1 MTLES
6 CPHIVFY
13 DMGTTLECQNGNQV
27 LKPKLVPICG
37 SKSGTSFW
45 FQIGNQFLGP
55 DLASQTVSRE
65 PVSAVP
71 AISNLGISGCAGL
84 GFFGPEDGQIWPT
97 RGRPKE
103 CARWALREALGA
115 PLPDRTPTV
124 CGARGGRGLVLIART
139 LQLILWRAAF
149 VETLAL
155 CLYERGLQP
164 TSPRPFDK
172 MRCDYSRSTHH
183 CVAVAT

>member
-1 MTLES
+1 MEPKTGS
-6 CPHIVFY
+6 RFGPTNWYH
-13 DMGTTLECQNGNQV
+13 V
-27 LKPKLVPICG
+27 LRPKLIPVCE
-37 SKSGTSFW
+37 SKSGTCSW

-65 PVSAVP
+65 PVLAVP
-71 AISNLGISGCAGL
+71 AISILGISGCASS
-84 GFFGPEDGQIWPT
+84 GFFGFQDGQIWLT
-97 RGRPKE
+97 RGRRKE

-115 PLPDRTPTV
+115 PLPDRAPTV
-124 CGARGGRGLVLIART
+124 SGARGGHGLILIART

-149 VETLAL
+149 VETLAWGV
-155 CLYERGLQP
+155 YERGLQP
-164 TSPRPFDK
+164 TSPTPFDK